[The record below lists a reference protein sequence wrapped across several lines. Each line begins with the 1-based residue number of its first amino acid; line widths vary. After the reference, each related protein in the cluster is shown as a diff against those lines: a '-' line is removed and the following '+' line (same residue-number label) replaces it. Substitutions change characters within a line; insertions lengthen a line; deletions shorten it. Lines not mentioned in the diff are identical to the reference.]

1 MMSGRITEPARIEA
15 ESMRIIDGELRERG
29 FVPDGQTAPVIRRV
43 IHTTADFDYAESLFF
58 SPDAVRR
65 GLDALRRGVPIVTD
79 TNMART
85 GISRKGLARLG
96 GRVSCYMADPEVAAE
111 AKRRGVTRAAV
122 SVDRMAAETPGAVF
136 ACGNAPTALM
146 ALTEYIRRGLRPA
159 LVIAVPVG
167 FVNVVEA
174 KEEII
179 SCCEEYDVP
188 VIAARGRKGGSGVAA
203 AVCNALIY
211 MAADMLDPEKR

>member
-1 MMSGRITEPARIEA
+1 MEPAQIEA
-15 ESMRIIDGELRERG
+15 ESMKIIDGELRERG
-29 FVPDGQTAPVIRRV
+29 IALDEQNAPVIRRV
-43 IHTTADFDYAESLFF
+43 IHTTADLDYAESLYF
-58 SPDAVRR
+58 SPDAVQK
-65 GLDALRRGVPIVTD
+65 GVEALRRGTPVVTD
-79 TNMART
+79 TNMAKAGLSRT
-85 GISRKGLARLG
+85 GLDRLESRA
-96 GRVSCYMADPEVAAE
+96 VCYMADPKTAAE

-122 SVDRMAAETPGAVF
+122 SADRMAAELPGAVF

-146 ALTEYIRRGLRPA
+146 ALSAHIRNGLRPA

-179 SCCEEYDVP
+179 SVCEGCGVP
-188 VIAARGRKGGSGVAA
+188 VIAARGRKGGSTVAA